1 VTQTSQPPNA
11 LSPAEAYLASLRAIV
26 RQEMA
31 TWQPGCFDYV
41 VVTGYP
47 NGTADLRPAD
57 TTRGLPSISG
67 LSIWSG
73 LPGGTVQPQTGAHC
87 SVVMLDTR
95 QSKPV
100 VIGAFDT
107 TPAQLIQIQANL
119 MQLFAPVIQAGDDGA
134 APLAHAAWVEAIVA
148 ALVPFAASLAAFG
161 VGPPTPLTPLGAIGT
176 ALANALGAITP
187 SPTTKLLG
195 T

>member
-1 VTQTSQPPNA
+1 LTQTSQAPNA
-11 LSPAEAYLASLRAIV
+11 LAPAEAYLAAIRAIIK
-26 RQEMA
+26 QEMA

-107 TPAQLIQIQANL
+107 TTAQLIQIQANL
-119 MQLFAPVIQAGDDGA
+119 MQLFAPVIQAGDDSA
-134 APLAHAAWVEAIVA
+134 EPLAKAQWVTELVA
-148 ALVPFAASLAAFG
+148 ALTTFATALAALTS
-161 VGPPTPLTPLGAIGT
+161 PPLTPIGAAGDALET
-176 ALANALGAITP
+176 ALAAITP